1 MRVLVLALCA
11 TCLVVSRPSG
21 AQEVEAY
28 DAVATWYALPGKLM
42 AGGGLFQSDTVVIA
56 ARDRERHPLASCVRL
71 VNPEKSIVVVSHIQD
86 RMPAKSNRHV
96 LLPEYRAVETMTRGG
111 TKIVIKKTVV
121 KTKANFDLSPGA
133 VRALGLNPLQGVFKI
148 RVESCTTATKKVAGS
163 LRGAFSFYVFCD
175 LILCSARVW

>member
-11 TCLVVSRPSG
+11 TCLVVSRPSE

-42 AGGGLFQSDTVVIA
+42 ASGGLFRSDTVVIA

-71 VNPEKSIVVVSHIQD
+71 VNPERNMVVVSHIQD
-86 RMPAKSNRHV
+86 RMPVKSNRYV
-96 LLPEYRAVETMTRGG
+96 LLPEHRAVETMTPRG
-111 TKIVIKKTVV
+111 TKVVIKKMVV

-133 VRALGLNPLQGVFKI
+133 VRALGFDPLQGVFKI

-163 LRGAFSFYVFCD
+163 LRGAFLFMCFVT
-175 LILCSARVW
+175 